1 MSLFDDGVGVG
12 SPDEGFG
19 IGIGFLQE
27 AVDGGLEIGDA
38 VEHAA
43 FEPTPGQLG
52 EEALDRVEPGGGGRG
67 EVEMKARVPP
77 EPGAD
82 LVMFVRGVI
91 VHDQMHLAASRC
103 FAVDPI
109 EEADELLMPVAA
121 HALARIERFEAPI
134 IEDEE
139 LNAGEAAQ
147 DPGIAAVAAGE
158 RELGEQL
165 GAALIERTDRLSR

>member
-1 MSLFDDGVGVG
+1 
-12 SPDEGFG
+12 
-19 IGIGFLQE
+19 
-27 AVDGGLEIGDA
+27 
-38 VEHAA
+38 
-43 FEPTPGQLG
+43 
-52 EEALDRVEPGGGGRG
+52 
-67 EVEMKARVPP
+67 
-77 EPGAD
+77 
-82 LVMFVRGVI
+82 
-91 VHDQMHLAASRC
+91 
-103 FAVDPI
+103 
-109 EEADELLMPVAA
+109 VAA